1 MATTAL
7 NEQTLEQMDFE
18 KLEARVLAM
27 WPPLNLTGCASPGNS
42 LLSFGGSVTGRV
54 SGKTILYQWADHEDP
69 PEVTDSDLEFV
80 KMAIDNRISSDEF
93 LAVGCFFA
101 IRVIRP
107 AEPLPP
113 VAFRLRY
120 RVKVVGSPKG
130 KKWHPDFPPIID
142 LAKERR
148 YVFSRPKLGTFQRK
162 RGGRSRRYGDCLISV
177 EDL

>member
-80 KMAIDNRISSDEF
+80 KMAIDNRISSAEF
-93 LAVGCFFA
+93 LDVCRFSA
-101 IRVIRP
+101 IRVTRTVGMFPI
-107 AEPLPP
+107 
-113 VAFRLRY
+113 VFRLRY
-120 RVKVVGSPKG
+120 RAKTMAPPKG
-130 KKWHPDFPPIID
+130 KRWHPAFPPIID
-142 LAKERR
+142 LAKERK
-148 YVFSRPKLGTFQRK
+148 YVFSGAGLSNFNSKWNGRF
-162 RGGRSRRYGDCLISV
+162 RGRCDCLISV